1 LKFQGTP
8 LQNTLLE
15 LFALLHYID
24 PERFSDPEAEAESY
38 KSIKKL
44 SLSDIEKKVAEIH
57 ELLELRYF

>member
-1 LKFQGTP
+1 
-8 LQNTLLE
+8 LLE